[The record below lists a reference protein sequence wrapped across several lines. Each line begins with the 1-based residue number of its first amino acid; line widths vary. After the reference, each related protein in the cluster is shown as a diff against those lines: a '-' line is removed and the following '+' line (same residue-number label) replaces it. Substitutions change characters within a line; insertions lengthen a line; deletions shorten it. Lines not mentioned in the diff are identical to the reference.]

1 VIPKKLNSALVL
13 MNTSSSPLSTAA
25 VWMVAGAWQIA
36 TKEIYRMRKS
46 LLCALLALTLACG
59 ASALYA
65 QQDNM
70 SQPDAAKG
78 PGMKMS
84 PDQRLQHMTKALNL
98 TDDQQQKIKPI
109 LESQSQQMQTL
120 RQDTTMSQQDKWS
133 KMREI
138 HQTTNDQIKPI
149 LTADQQQKW
158 EQMQARHMGHG
169 MNHGAPEGAA
179 PPQAPPQ

>member
-1 VIPKKLNSALVL
+1 MKRNVKLAIAAG
-13 MNTSSSPLSTAA
+13 AA
-25 VWMVAGAWQIA
+25 V
-36 TKEIYRMRKS
+36 
-46 LLCALLALTLACG
+46 LAVLGGT
-59 ASALYA
+59 ALYA

-70 SQPDAAKG
+70 SQPEAAKG

-98 TDDQQQKIKPI
+98 TEDQQQKIKPI

-120 RQDTTMSQQDKWS
+120 RQDTTISQQDKWT

-138 HQTTNDQIKPI
+138 HQATNDQIKPI

-158 EQMQARHMGHG
+158 EEMQARHKGHG
-169 MNHGAPEGAA
+169 MNHGAAEGAA